1 MIHVSHFCVIAY
13 LFVYS
18 TYVSEPCYQGMSQ
31 IGTIAMHTCVC
42 ICCWCQNVLV
52 NLYFVPGIYI
62 PVHVAK
68 VVMGDIP
75 NTHLRK
81 LRRLQD
87 KI

>member
-1 MIHVSHFCVIAY
+1 MIHVINFCVIAY
-13 LFVYS
+13 FFVYS

-31 IGTIAMHTCVC
+31 IGTIAMHMYLLLVSKCT
-42 ICCWCQNVLV
+42 VLV
-52 NLYFVPGIYI
+52 DFYFVPGIYI
-62 PVHVAK
+62 HVAK
-68 VVMGDIP
+68 VVIGDIP